1 MIKNKNNNFSDSDA
15 KLWDSVSSKAKK
27 YKKPNRIILSS
38 ENEIIK
44 PIKKEAI
51 TENKRKDIINKIKIK
66 KEVISVETKNKLEG
80 LDPKKIPAG
89 ISLKQAQDL
98 KKGKLRPEKVYDLH
112 GYTQFRAHNYLND
125 EIIKCYKKNIR
136 ALLIITGKKLGAS
149 GAEGVLKR
157 EVPKWL
163 NLSPL
168 REIILMTSWAT
179 PRDGGE
185 GALYVLLKRHKEIN
199 N

>member
-1 MIKNKNNNFSDSDA
+1 MIKNKNDNFSEADA

-27 YKKPNRIILSS
+27 YKKPNRIILGADKT
-38 ENEIIK
+38 IIK
-44 PIKKEAI
+44 PIRKEDIIDKNKKE
-51 TENKRKDIINKIKIK
+51 IIKKIKIK
-66 KEVISVETKNKLEG
+66 KEAIRVEKKNELEG

-98 KKGKLRPEKVYDLH
+98 KKGKLRPEKIYDLH

-136 ALLIITGKKLGAS
+136 ALLIITGKKLGS
-149 GAEGVLKR
+149 TGAEGVLKR

-185 GALYVLLKRHKEIN
+185 GALYVLLKRYKQIN

>member
-1 MIKNKNNNFSDSDA
+1 MIKNKNDNFSEADA

-27 YKKPNRIILSS
+27 YKKPNRIILGADKT
-38 ENEIIK
+38 IIK
-44 PIKKEAI
+44 PIRKEDIIDKNKKE
-51 TENKRKDIINKIKIK
+51 IIKKIKIK
-66 KEVISVETKNKLEG
+66 KEAIRVEKKNELEG

-98 KKGKLRPEKVYDLH
+98 KKGKLRPERVYDLH

-125 EIIKCYKKNIR
+125 EIIKCYKTNIR
-136 ALLIITGKKLGAS
+136 LLLIITGKKLGAS

-185 GALYVLLKRHKEIN
+185 GALYVLLKRYKQIN

>member
-1 MIKNKNNNFSDSDA
+1 MVKDKNNNFSEADA
-15 KLWDSVSSKAKK
+15 KIWESVSSKAKK
-27 YKKPNRIILSS
+27 YKKPNRIILNS
-38 ENEIIK
+38 EKEIIR

-51 TENKRKDIINKIKIK
+51 SENKRKNIIDKIKIK
-66 KEVISVETKNKLEG
+66 KEALRTNTKNNLEG
-80 LDPKKIPAG
+80 LDPKKIPPG

-136 ALLIITGKKLGAS
+136 ALLIITGKKLGS
-149 GAEGVLKR
+149 TGAEGVLKR

-185 GALYVLLKRHKEIN
+185 GALYVLLKRYKEIN